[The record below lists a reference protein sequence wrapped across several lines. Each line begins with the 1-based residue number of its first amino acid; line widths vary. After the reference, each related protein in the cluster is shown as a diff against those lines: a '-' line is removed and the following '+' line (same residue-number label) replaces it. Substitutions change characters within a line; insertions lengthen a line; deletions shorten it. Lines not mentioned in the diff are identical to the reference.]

1 MGLSETETMVKT
13 TWQIRV
19 LSQSHHSELE
29 RKKINNNSLFK
40 YPLLIIFP
48 SKRRA

>member
-1 MGLSETETMVKT
+1 MGLSETETMAKT

-19 LSQSHHSELE
+19 PSQSHHSELE

-40 YPLLIIFP
+40 
-48 SKRRA
+48 